1 MEQIQITMLPGN
13 LDRFCLDFNLSRNQM
28 VGFAQ
33 AKDTGLYT
41 FTAPLSKACLGL
53 VPDFGHLEEPFGH
66 LEEPVSRSG
75 NGTDPSPWLIAWKN
89 GLGYTTPITQIDW
102 DLDADILVGEFVELA
117 HFEPDLLGATK
128 ARDRINRKR
137 KSEAH
142 EEVLSFVG
150 TDQGLFLY
158 LKIQITTDQFLPA
171 FQDARMEQL
180 KQQYGII
187 SVV

>member
-53 VPDFGHLEEPFGH
+53 VPDFEHLEE
-66 LEEPVSRSG
+66 LVSCSG
-75 NGTDPSPWLIAWKN
+75 NRTDPSSWLVAWKN
-89 GLGYTTPITQIDW
+89 ELGYTTPITQINW

-117 HFEPDLLGATK
+117 SFKPDLLGATR

-137 KSEAH
+137 KPEAY

>member
-1 MEQIQITMLPGN
+1 MEQIQITMVPGF
-13 LDRFCLDFNLSRNQM
+13 LDRFCLDFNLTKDQM

-41 FTAPLSKACLGL
+41 FTAPLSKARLGL
-53 VPDFGHLEEPFGH
+53 VPDFEHLK
-66 LEEPVSRSG
+66 EPVSRSG

-89 GLGYTTPITQIDW
+89 GLDYTTPITQIDW

-117 HFEPDLLGATK
+117 RFEPDLLGATR

-137 KSEAH
+137 TPEAY

-150 TDQGLFLY
+150 TDRGLFLY
-158 LKIQITTDQFLPA
+158 LKVQITTDQFLPA

-187 SVV
+187 SIV

>member
-13 LDRFCLDFNLSRNQM
+13 LDRFCLDFNLTRNQM

-41 FTAPLSKACLGL
+41 FTAPLSKARLGL
-53 VPDFGHLEEPFGH
+53 VPDFEHLEES
-66 LEEPVSRSG
+66 VSRSG

-117 HFEPDLLGATK
+117 SFKPDLLGATR

-137 KSEAH
+137 KPEAH

>member
-13 LDRFCLDFNLSRNQM
+13 LDRFCLDFNLARNQM

-41 FTAPLSKACLGL
+41 FTAPLSKARLGL
-53 VPDFGHLEEPFGH
+53 VPDFEHLEESVFASDAGKD
-66 LEEPVSRSG
+66 LSR
-75 NGTDPSPWLIAWKN
+75 WLSTWKN
-89 GLGYTTPITQIDW
+89 ELGYTTPITQIDW

-117 HFEPDLLGATK
+117 RFEPDLLGATR

-137 KSEAH
+137 KPEAY

-150 TDQGLFLY
+150 TDRGLFLY
-158 LKIQITTDQFLPA
+158 LKVQITTDQFLPA

>member
-13 LDRFCLDFNLSRNQM
+13 LDRFCLDFNLARNQM
-28 VGFAQ
+28 VGFTQ
-33 AKDTGLYT
+33 AKDTGLYV
-41 FTAPLSKACLGL
+41 FMAPLSKARLGL
-53 VPDFGHLEEPFGH
+53 VPDFEH

-75 NGTDPSPWLIAWKN
+75 NRTDPSPWLIAWKN
-89 GLGYTTPITQIDW
+89 ELGYTTPITQINW

-117 HFEPDLLGATK
+117 RFEPDLLGATR

-137 KSEAH
+137 KPEAY
-142 EEVLSFVG
+142 EEVFSFVG
-150 TDQGLFLY
+150 TDRGLFLY
-158 LKIQITTDQFLPA
+158 LKVQVTTDQFLPA

-187 SVV
+187 SIV

>member
-41 FTAPLSKACLGL
+41 FTAPLSKARLGL
-53 VPDFGHLEEPFGH
+53 VPDFEHLA
-66 LEEPVSRSG
+66 EPVFASEAGKDLSR
-75 NGTDPSPWLIAWKN
+75 WLTAWKN
-89 GLGYTTPITQIDW
+89 ELGYTTPITQIDW

-117 HFEPDLLGATK
+117 RFEPDLLGAVR

-137 KSEAH
+137 KPEAY
-142 EEVLSFVG
+142 EEVFSFVG
-150 TDQGLFLY
+150 TDRGLFLY
-158 LKIQITTDQFLPA
+158 LKVQITTDQFLPA

-187 SVV
+187 SIV

>member
-1 MEQIQITMLPGN
+1 MEQIQITMVPGN
-13 LDRFCLDFNLSRNQM
+13 LDRFCLDFNLTKNQM
-28 VGFAQ
+28 VGFTQ

-41 FTAPLSKACLGL
+41 FTAPLSKARLGL
-53 VPDFGHLEEPFGH
+53 VPDFER
-66 LEEPVSRSG
+66 LEEPVFASDTGKDMSR
-75 NGTDPSPWLIAWKN
+75 WLIAWKN
-89 GLGYTTPITQIDW
+89 ELGYTTPITQIDW
-102 DLDADILVGEFVELA
+102 DLDADILVGEFVELVS
-117 HFEPDLLGATK
+117 FKPDLLGATR

-158 LKIQITTDQFLPA
+158 LKIQITTDQFLPV